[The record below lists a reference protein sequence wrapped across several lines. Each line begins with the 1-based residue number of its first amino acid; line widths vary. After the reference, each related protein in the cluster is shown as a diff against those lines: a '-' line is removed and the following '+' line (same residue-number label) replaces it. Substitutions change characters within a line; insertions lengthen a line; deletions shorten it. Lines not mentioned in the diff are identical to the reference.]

1 MNTSVSIDSDLA
13 KPTTFQERMFE
24 RVRESLHELLTAEE
38 AKALVDKAIQE
49 SLFKSKPI
57 YDNYNRVTGN
67 KPSAF
72 VELVREEI
80 QPLVKTCIQQW
91 IAEHEE
97 DVKTSIQAVVEQG
110 IASAVIKVFRT
121 EMQQPMWEMGGKLQ
135 QVINKIGGVY

>member
-1 MNTSVSIDSDLA
+1 
-13 KPTTFQERMFE
+13 MFE

-49 SLFKSKPI
+49 SLFEPKPI
-57 YDNYNRVTGN
+57 YDNYNRVTGS
-67 KPSAF
+67 KPSEF
-72 VELVREEI
+72 VELIREEI

-97 DVKTSIQAVVEQG
+97 DVKTSIQVVVEQG
-110 IASAVIKVFRT
+110 MASAVINVFRT

-135 QVINKIGGVY
+135 QVINKIGGLQ